1 MGGFAGGVMSARRW
15 KFSLQVKLL
24 VMVCGV
30 AALSVGTL
38 AWLTVRSE
46 RAARMDSM
54 IRGASQFSD
63 TVKRSIHYAM
73 LQNRWKDAF
82 QIMETIGKQEDV
94 ARVRVFTKDGTILFS
109 TDRPEVGSAVDK
121 RGESCHACHAAERP
135 LERLALPD
143 RVRVFQSPDAHR
155 LLGMITPLYN
165 EPGCSEGC
173 HAHAPSTRVLG
184 VLDITLSLAKV
195 DEEIAGLTRRSAALS
210 ASTVLLLAVLLTVLV
225 RREVIRPVRD
235 LVTGTRGIAR
245 GDLAWRMPVRN
256 PDEIGELALSFNEMT
271 EALARARRELRELVE
286 TLEQRVHERTRELHE
301 AQAQLVQTEKM
312 ASLGR
317 LCASIAREID
327 NPLAGILTY
336 AKLIGRRL
344 RTGPARPDE
353 IATAAQQLA
362 AVEREAQRCT
372 TIVRNLLDF
381 AQQREPAFADVD
393 VRAILEEAVASVAN
407 RMAVQGIGVVGQA
420 APVPVVRADAGQLRQ
435 AIVNVLVNACDAM
448 PDGGQLRVAARV
460 VIGTAAAEDAP
471 SSQKERAGHGTA
483 SVEIQ
488 IADRG
493 PGIPPEHLSRI
504 FDPFFTTKEQGMGLG
519 LSVAYGIMEKHGGKI
534 VVESRVGEGTTITLR
549 LPVEPAG
556 PHEAASTAHRSRG
569 G

>member
-1 MGGFAGGVMSARRW
+1 MARAW
-15 KFSLQVKLL
+15 KVSLQVKLL

-46 RAARMDSM
+46 RAARVDAM

-63 TVKRSIHYAM
+63 TVTRSIRYAM

-82 QIMETIGKQEDV
+82 QIMETIGRQEDV

-109 TDRPEVGSAVDK
+109 TSRPEIGSAVDT
-121 RGESCHACHAAERP
+121 RGEACYACHAAERP

-143 RVRVFQSPDAHR
+143 RVRIFQGHDAQR

-165 EPGCSEGC
+165 EPACSEGC
-173 HAHAPSTRVLG
+173 HVHASSTRVLG
-184 VLDITLSLAKV
+184 VLDITLSLAKA
-195 DEEIAGLTRRSAALS
+195 DEEIAALTRRSAAL
-210 ASTVLLLAVLLTVLV
+210 AAATVLLLAVLLMVLV

-235 LVTGTRGIAR
+235 LVTGTRGIAG
-245 GDLAWRMPVRN
+245 GDLTWRMPVRSA
-256 PDEIGELALSFNEMT
+256 DEIGELSLSFNQMT
-271 EALARARRELRELVE
+271 EALTRARGELRELVA
-286 TLEQRVHERTRELHE
+286 TLEQRVEARTRELRE

-317 LCASIAREID
+317 LCASIAHEID

-344 RTGPARPDE
+344 RAGPVRSDE

-372 TIVRNLLDF
+372 AIVRNLLDF
-381 AQQREPAFADVD
+381 AQQREPVCTDVD
-393 VRAILEEAVASVAN
+393 VRAILEDAVTSVAN
-407 RMAVQGIGVVGQA
+407 RLAAQGIEVVRQA
-420 APVPVVRADAGQLRQ
+420 AAVPPVRADAGQLRQ
-435 AIVNVLVNACDAM
+435 AIVNLLANACDAM
-448 PDGGQLRVAARV
+448 PDGGRLHLATR
-460 VIGTAAAEDAP
+460 TAAETGGAAGPLVPDR
-471 SSQKERAGHGTA
+471 ERAAPGA
-483 SVEIQ
+483 AAVEIQ
-488 IADRG
+488 IADDG
-493 PGIPPEHLSRI
+493 HGIPPEHLSRI

-519 LSVAYGIMEKHGGKI
+519 LSVVYGIVEKHAGRI
-534 VVESRVGEGTTITLR
+534 LVESRAGGGTTITLR
-549 LPVEPAG
+549 LPART
-556 PHEAASTAHRSRG
+556 AASS
-569 G
+569 

>member
-1 MGGFAGGVMSARRW
+1 MVAKHRKA
-15 KFSLQVKLL
+15 SLQVKLL

-46 RAARMDSM
+46 RAARIDSM

-109 TDRPEVGSAVDK
+109 TDRSEVGSAVDK
-121 RGESCHACHAAERP
+121 RGESCYACHAAERP

-143 RVRVFQSPDAHR
+143 RVRVFQGPEAHR

-165 EPGCSEGC
+165 EPACSDGC
-173 HAHAPSTRVLG
+173 HVHAPSTRVLG

-195 DEEIAGLTRRSAALS
+195 DEEIAGLTRRSAAM
-210 ASTVLLLAVLLTVLV
+210 AVATVLLLAVLLMVLV

-245 GDLAWRMPVRN
+245 GDLTWRTPVRSA
-256 PDEIGELALSFNEMT
+256 DEIGELALSFNQMT
-271 EALARARRELRELVE
+271 EGLARARGELRELVE
-286 TLEQRVHERTRELHE
+286 TLEQRVEERTRELRE

-317 LCASIAREID
+317 LCASIAHEIN

-344 RTGPARPDE
+344 RAGPARADE
-353 IATAAQQLA
+353 ITTAVQQLV

-372 TIVRNLLDF
+372 AIVRNLLDF
-381 AQQREPAFADVD
+381 AQQREPAFAAVD
-393 VRAILEEAVASVAN
+393 VRALLEEAVASAAN
-407 RMAVQGIGVVGQA
+407 RIAAQGIEVVRQA
-420 APVPVVRADAGQLRQ
+420 APVPPVRADAGQLRQ
-435 AIVNVLVNACDAM
+435 AVLNVIVNACDAM
-448 PDGGQLRVAARV
+448 PDGGQLRLAIRAAS
-460 VIGTAAAEDAP
+460 GTDAGGGAP
-471 SSQKERAGHGTA
+471 TSERAQTGHGAAT
-483 SVEIQ
+483 VEIQ

-519 LSVAYGIMEKHGGKI
+519 LSVVYGIMEKHGGKI
-534 VVESRVGEGTTITLR
+534 VVESRAGEGTTITLR
-549 LPVEPAG
+549 LPAQV
-556 PHEAASTAHRSRG
+556 AAAE
-569 G
+569 

>member
-1 MGGFAGGVMSARRW
+1 MAARHW
-15 KFSLQVKLL
+15 NASLQVKLL

-46 RAARMDSM
+46 RAARIDSM

-109 TDRPEVGSAVDK
+109 TIRAEVGRAVDK
-121 RGESCHACHAAERP
+121 RGESCYACHAAERP
-135 LERLALPD
+135 LERLTLPD
-143 RVRVFQSPDAHR
+143 RVRVFQEPAAHR

-165 EPGCSEGC
+165 EPACGEGC
-173 HAHAPSTRVLG
+173 HVHAPSTRVLG

-195 DEEIAGLTRRSAALS
+195 DEEIAGLTRRAAAL
-210 ASTVLLLAVLLTVLV
+210 AAATVLLLAVLLMVLV

-245 GDLAWRMPVRN
+245 GDLTWRTPVRRA
-256 PDEIGELALSFNEMT
+256 DEIGELALSFNQMT
-271 EALARARRELRELVE
+271 EGLARARGELRELVA
-286 TLEQRVHERTRELHE
+286 TLEQRVEERTRELRE

-317 LCASIAREID
+317 LCASIAHEI
-327 NPLAGILTY
+327 NNHLAGILTY

-344 RTGPARPDE
+344 RAGPARADE
-353 IATAAQQLA
+353 IATAVQQLA

-372 TIVRNLLDF
+372 AIVRNLLDF
-381 AQQREPAFADVD
+381 AQQREPAFAAVD
-393 VRAILEEAVASVAN
+393 VRALLEEAAASVAN
-407 RMAVQGIGVVGQA
+407 RIAAQGIEVLRQA
-420 APVPVVRADAGQLRQ
+420 APVPPVRADAGQLRQ
-435 AIVNVLVNACDAM
+435 AIVNVIVNACDAM
-448 PDGGQLRVAARV
+448 PDGGQLRLAVRAAS
-460 VIGTAAAEDAP
+460 GTDAAAGAP
-471 SSQKERAGHGTA
+471 TPEREQTGHGAAT
-483 SVEIQ
+483 VEIQ

-493 PGIPPEHLSRI
+493 PGIPAEHLSRI
-504 FDPFFTTKEQGMGLG
+504 FDPFFTTKEQGVGLG
-519 LSVAYGIMEKHGGKI
+519 LSVVYGIMEKHGGKI
-534 VVESRVGEGTTITLR
+534 AVESRAGDGTTVTLR
-549 LPVEPAG
+549 LPAQI
-556 PHEAASTAHRSRG
+556 AASA
-569 G
+569 